1 MYLTFIIYYNK
12 LLPYLLK
19 TYFFSI
25 SIDILII
32 VPNLLNVV
40 LKNSSVIE
48 LLPPTNIVIPLRD
61 VSVTG
66 SGELEAGEVVFEVE
80 ETKLLYKFCK

>member
-1 MYLTFIIYYNK
+1 MYY
-12 LLPYLLK
+12 K

-40 LKNSSVIE
+40 FKNSSVIA
-48 LLPPTNIVIPLRD
+48 LLPPTNIVIPLRGG
-61 VSVTG
+61 SGTG
-66 SGELEAGEVVFEVE
+66 SGELEAGEVVFEEVE
-80 ETKLLYKFCK
+80 ETKLLYKFCNSKIIVIVL